1 MENANGHT
9 IQLTTLYGEVVDA
22 EDVPAAEL
30 AAALRRIHR
39 RAVSR
44 TNSLVVLDGVMHTRN
59 AFLEFMREF
68 NETDARAQL
77 KASRVH

>member
-22 EDVPAAEL
+22 EDVPATEL
-30 AAALRRIHR
+30 TAALRRFHR

-44 TNSLVVLDGVMHTRN
+44 ANSIVVLDGVTQTRN
-59 AFLEFMREF
+59 SFLEFMREF
-68 NETDARAQL
+68 NETAARAQP
-77 KASRVH
+77 KVSCTH

>member
-1 MENANGHT
+1 MQNAMDHT

-22 EDVPAAEL
+22 EDVPASEL
-30 AAALRRIHR
+30 TAALRRFHR

-44 TNSLVVLDGVMHTRN
+44 ANSLVVLDGVVQTRN

-68 NETDARAQL
+68 NETVARTQP
-77 KASRVH
+77 KAARVH

>member
-22 EDVPAAEL
+22 EDVPATEL
-30 AAALRRIHR
+30 TAALRRFHR

-44 TNSLVVLDGVMHTRN
+44 ANSIVVLDGVTQTRN
-59 AFLEFMREF
+59 SFLEFMREF
-68 NETDARAQL
+68 NETAARARP
-77 KASRVH
+77 KVRCTH